1 MLSVAGLYEH
11 SLLVR
16 APAHGAAALLLL
28 TVGLGWVVLRVM
40 RSPDARPPLGGLQGL
55 WGGFVLIAA
64 GGLLWR
70 HFLAPLPLRDLM
82 LAVGGWGGLMAAIWW
97 MALRRGRRGDAEP
110 EASPSRLRRRPAAP
124 KAPVSKS
131 AGKGADNSLVGP
143 AEVILG
149 ALAGFWLGAGEIAGF
164 MTLGA
169 LLWFPWLFLWGRL
182 RREREGFSLLP
193 LLALILLFYVFW
205 QSIDPATIN
214 VPN

>member
-16 APAHGAAALLLL
+16 APVHGAVALLLL
-28 TVGLGWVVLRVM
+28 IVGLGWIVLRVW

-70 HFLAPLPLRDLM
+70 HFLAPLPPRDLM
-82 LAVGGWGGLMAAIWW
+82 LAAGSWGGLMAVIWW
-97 MALRRGRRGDAEP
+97 MALRRAARRKPPGQTVPDA
-110 EASPSRLRRRPAAP
+110 
-124 KAPVSKS
+124 
-131 AGKGADNSLVGP
+131 SLVGLP
-143 AEVILG
+143 EVILG
-149 ALAGFWLGAGEIAGF
+149 ALSGFWLGAGEITGF

-169 LLWFPWLFLWGRL
+169 LLWFPWLFLWARL

-193 LLALILLFYVFW
+193 LLALMLLFYVLW
-205 QSIDPATIN
+205 QAASPAEFGLLM
-214 VPN
+214 